1 MNDRGIA
8 ALAYNVLLRPGVKVG
23 FGMSFDTQ
31 HLKEASH
38 KVLMPQYLTGHVLI
52 VYRLAQASNS
62 RARQSTFN
70 EAFVLLDLNRVWEQP
85 STFVGNFMHFSV
97 SAAIHYA
104 LVINCRNTL
113 H

>member
-1 MNDRGIA
+1 MQARVNDRGIA

-23 FGMSFDTQ
+23 VGMSFDTQ

-38 KVLMPQYLTGHVLI
+38 KVLTFYYFPELVLI

-70 EAFVLLDLNRVWEQP
+70 EEFILLGLNGV
-85 STFVGNFMHFSV
+85 
-97 SAAIHYA
+97 
-104 LVINCRNTL
+104 
-113 H
+113 